1 VNGEK
6 KNHVTVKMNGRF
18 WDEKRETQKQEAS
31 AKRTPKDD
39 TPRVKIQGP
48 TVIPP
53 QKKENDAWERMMQ
66 LRGAAQRETS
76 RDVTPIAVESSE
88 EIPWQEEV
96 TETTE
101 TYGSYSHTP
110 AKRLLSFW
118 PKAPIWRTALTTGG
132 AVAIGLLFGFL
143 VLNIFSQE
151 QFSQSYG
158 SVLSDT
164 VQTLTA
170 QDTES
175 DSSGEQKPPAAP
187 ASSEEAGAGTGAGAK
202 TSGENAPAGEQRDVS
217 LQVPQISMF
226 VAQAGVFQPDA
237 SKQSAVE
244 PLAKAGIPHL
254 LYKDTDG
261 GKQYMFAAAAPTRD
275 AVLGFASSLKNK
287 GMDVYVKEF
296 AFPAFQGA
304 VPVSKSAADAEG
316 QKVQAFFD
324 NGVKLAKTLSAQ
336 SGMIITSGQLS
347 ATPQETADLKEW
359 HRQFL
364 EDSRLIQVQTAWKP
378 LFEGMVNGINQALAA
393 RDKMAEAS
401 AGKKGESAESY
412 AWQVQAGV
420 LGYLENYASWVQL
433 AR

>member
-1 VNGEK
+1 MSVNGEK
-6 KNHVTVKMNGRF
+6 KNHVTVKMNCRF
-18 WDEKRETQKQEAS
+18 WDEKRETIKQEAS
-31 AKRTPKDD
+31 VKRTPKDD

-48 TVIPP
+48 PIPFHGTLP
-53 QKKENDAWERMMQ
+53 PKKENDAWERMMQ

-76 RDVTPIAVESSE
+76 REPGPILDDSPELE
-88 EIPWQEEV
+88 ETQEQEELL
-96 TETTE
+96 
-101 TYGSYSHTP
+101 GAYSSSGKNP
-110 AKRLLSFW
+110 AKRFLAFW
-118 PKAPIWRTALTTGG
+118 PKTPIWRTVLTTGG

-143 VLNIFSQE
+143 VLSVFTQE
-151 QFSQSYG
+151 EFSQSYG
-158 SVLSDT
+158 SVLSET

-170 QDTES
+170 QEAKGGQAGGQEALAGPG
-175 DSSGEQKPPAAP
+175 SS
-187 ASSEEAGAGTGAGAK
+187 EAGAGTAAGNTA
-202 TSGENAPAGEQRDVS
+202 SGEQQNVS

-237 SKQSAVE
+237 SPQSAVE

-254 LYKDTDG
+254 LYKDG
-261 GKQYMFAAAAPTRD
+261 SKQYMFAAAAPTRD
-275 AVLGFASSLKNK
+275 AVLGFAASLKNK

-304 VPVSKSAADAEG
+304 VPVSKPAAATEG
-316 QKVQAFFD
+316 PNVQQFFD
-324 NGVKLAKTLSAQ
+324 NGVKLAQALSAQ
-336 SGMIITSGQLS
+336 SGLIITSGQLS
-347 ATPQETADLKEW
+347 ASAQETADLKEW

-364 EDSRLIQVQTAWKP
+364 EESRLIQVQDAWKP

-420 LGYLENYASWVQL
+420 LGYLESYASWVQL